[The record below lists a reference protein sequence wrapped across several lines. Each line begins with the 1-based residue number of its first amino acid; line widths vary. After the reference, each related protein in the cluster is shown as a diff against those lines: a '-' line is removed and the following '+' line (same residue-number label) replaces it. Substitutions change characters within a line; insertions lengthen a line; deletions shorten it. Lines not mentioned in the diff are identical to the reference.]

1 MDSAAIV
8 IELGFMS
15 KNLPD
20 KKKRLVVQ
28 RILRTVPHEDGFNFY
43 IDIGQPTKNTATSL
57 EQFAKEL
64 EVVDVKSVNF
74 HFKRDDFQKWI
85 SKILEDIELSR
96 RLDKLPKDIVGE
108 PLRKKIIEIVKARKD
123 ELIRFQLS

>member
-1 MDSAAIV
+1 V
-8 IELGFMS
+8 FMS
-15 KNLPD
+15 KNLPN
-20 KKKRLVVQ
+20 KKKHQAVE
-28 RILRTVPHEDGFNFY
+28 RILRTVPYEEGFNFY

-74 HFKRDDFQKWI
+74 HFNRADFQKWI

-96 RLDKLPKDIVGE
+96 RLDKIPKDTVGE

-123 ELIRFQLS
+123 ELIKFQLS